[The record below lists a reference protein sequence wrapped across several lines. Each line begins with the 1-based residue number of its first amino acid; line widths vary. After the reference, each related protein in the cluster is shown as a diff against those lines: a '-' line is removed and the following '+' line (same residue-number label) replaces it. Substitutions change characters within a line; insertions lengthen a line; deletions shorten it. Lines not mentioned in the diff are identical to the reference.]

1 MIMCPLISDRTT
13 WSDGLVKPHKPL
25 GVIDNVPTLLATNPT
40 KIRVV
45 RQTLKIQT
53 STVLVQ
59 NYFEGQTNQRI
70 PTTNFTPNQSQV
82 VQITWVNS
90 EHETKV
96 EEPGVP
102 RPRPQNPPTAT
113 KEPTKRTK
121 KRNKGCGISELSQKR
136 MQCLTE
142 CNPQENRLK

>member
-1 MIMCPLISDRTT
+1 MCPLISDRTT

-82 VQITWVNS
+82 VQIT
-90 EHETKV
+90 
-96 EEPGVP
+96 
-102 RPRPQNPPTAT
+102 R
-113 KEPTKRTK
+113 
-121 KRNKGCGISELSQKR
+121 
-136 MQCLTE
+136 
-142 CNPQENRLK
+142 

>member
-82 VQITWVNS
+82 VQITWVN
-90 EHETKV
+90 TKTRSKNQGYLV
-96 EEPGVP
+96 HVHKTCQ
-102 RPRPQNPPTAT
+102 PQQKSQRNAP
-113 KEPTKRTK
+113 K
-121 KRNKGCGISELSQKR
+121 KRNKGCGISELSQKKDAVSNR
-136 MQCLTE
+136 M
-142 CNPQENRLK
+142 